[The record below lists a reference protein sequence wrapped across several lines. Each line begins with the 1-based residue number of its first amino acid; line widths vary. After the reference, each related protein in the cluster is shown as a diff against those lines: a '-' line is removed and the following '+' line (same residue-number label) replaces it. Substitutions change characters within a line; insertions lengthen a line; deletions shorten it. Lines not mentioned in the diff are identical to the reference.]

1 MNESQLIY
9 PKEPGLTKNMGANT
23 LSHHGGAPQLY
34 YNVPFLILFTEQTKG
49 VAKSSTATIDLN

>member
-1 MNESQLIY
+1 
-9 PKEPGLTKNMGANT
+9 MGANT
-23 LSHHGGAPQLY
+23 LGHHGGAPQLY